1 LILPRAVAVGAL
13 ALLTFESV
21 RVATATAT
29 PIEQPQVEDSNPA
42 LHPASFENLKPGTFL
57 RLQLADTRILEGPV
71 GGVSGGTCRFD
82 DVKGITVEFTQV
94 HAAWRRTSAA
104 PKGGFWGALL
114 CATAVSLY
122 LADQGASPPQ
132 YLIGFAIG
140 SIGGGLLG
148 GAVGAAFH
156 DWEPLELR

>member
-1 LILPRAVAVGAL
+1 
-13 ALLTFESV
+13 
-21 RVATATAT
+21 
-29 PIEQPQVEDSNPA
+29 
-42 LHPASFENLKPGTFL
+42 
-57 RLQLADTRILEGPV
+57 
-71 GGVSGGTCRFD
+71 
-82 DVKGITVEFTQV
+82 VKGTTVEFTQV

-114 CATAVSLY
+114 CATAVTLY

-132 YLIGFAIG
+132 YLLGLAIG